1 MQEKDKE
8 VASSLEET
16 KRSLQTVEDQMQ
28 KLKSKHE
35 KLVKKIERKNSH
47 EQWLKKEK
55 NARSGEDYC
64 VMQDMIAEAE
74 KAVAELSEKIIDLEK
89 EIDAFRHKKK
99 VINEKL
105 LKQKDD
111 KKQLEIELGK
121 KQEELESVK
130 KETEIQKKHLEEKI
144 DQLRCELCEK
154 KVKFHSINIIFPTA
168 KCYIFTQGEL
178 NTVKGDLEHRRM
190 LDVLQL
196 KNHMHSTGKIPYSTL
211 HRLVDVR
218 DLPYNYG

>member
-1 MQEKDKE
+1 MAVVMYMQSDEESIQVVKLKRLSAETEQLTIKGVMSSEISQVVENLQEKDKE

-64 VMQDMIAEAE
+64 VMQDMIAETE

-154 KVKFHSINIIFPTA
+154 KVKFHSINNYNF
-168 KCYIFTQGEL
+168 
-178 NTVKGDLEHRRM
+178 
-190 LDVLQL
+190 
-196 KNHMHSTGKIPYSTL
+196 SYS
-211 HRLVDVR
+211 
-218 DLPYNYG
+218 